1 MQGLDRR
8 RLLIAA
14 LICWG
19 IGLLAAALAC
29 RGDELRVGGM
39 ASATRSFGYVDAI
52 WGCNPRCAE
61 FGSSRV
67 LPDMET
73 ALCYQ
78 RAAVAYLRQRVLDGA
93 ILFDPATRP
102 YASQAEAAASLRPP
116 QVMFAEC
123 PHYGTW
129 YIGLTTWTGCAAG
142 IAYGPSIL
150 VSLSDQARVLP
161 LVAWE
166 SGNSVV
172 TWQLGRS
179 DLGDGAEVSAAT
191 NHAISTCGTALSRPL
206 ATP

>member
-1 MQGLDRR
+1 MLPRR

-14 LICWG
+14 LVSWG
-19 IGLLAAALAC
+19 LGLLAAALAC

-39 ASATRSFGYVDAI
+39 AAATRSFGYVDAI
-52 WGCNPRCAE
+52 WGCTPRCAE

-67 LPDMET
+67 LPDMEA

-93 ILFDPATRP
+93 IPFDHATRP
-102 YASQAEAAASLRPP
+102 YASQAEAAAALRPP

-129 YIGLTTWTGCAAG
+129 SIGLTTWTGCAAG

-166 SGNSVV
+166 TANSVV
-172 TWQLGRS
+172 TWQLGRG

-191 NHAISTCGTALSRPL
+191 ARAIRECEVAP
-206 ATP
+206 